1 MSEFFRALFEIYFAR
16 AMACIDACAR
26 AWQRFYEP
34 IKLRKEKRRLRA
46 KGYFVSDEE
55 WARFFGEFQFCK
67 CFIIKKILY
76 PNFYAIKNS
85 AEWDAGAHK
94 VGFSTGSFAY
104 DEIAW
109 VWVPRAFDG
118 GRKNDLEKLKDLL
131 QKIPALR
138 YEQSDTGIKI
148 FGYECSEAG
157 L

>member
-1 MSEFFRALFEIYFAR
+1 MELFKAFFKIYLAR
-16 AMACIDACAR
+16 MLAFMDTCAR

-34 IKLRKEKRRLRA
+34 IRLRKEKKRLRA
-46 KGYFVSDEE
+46 KGYFTEDAT
-55 WARFFGEFQFCK
+55 WAEFFADFKFCK

-85 AEWDAGAHK
+85 SKWEASSKRASFT
-94 VGFSTGSFAY
+94 VGSFVY

-118 GRKNDLEKLKDLL
+118 GRKNDLEKLKYLL

-148 FGYECSEAG
+148 FGYECSEG
-157 L
+157 TL

>member
-1 MSEFFRALFEIYFAR
+1 MDF
-16 AMACIDACAR
+16 
-26 AWQRFYEP
+26 
-34 IKLRKEKRRLRA
+34 K
-46 KGYFVSDEE
+46 
-55 WARFFGEFQFCK
+55 FCK

-85 AEWDAGAHK
+85 IKWEAGSKRASFT
-94 VGFSTGSFAY
+94 VGSFAY

-118 GRKNDLEKLKDLL
+118 GRKNDLEKLKNLL

-148 FGYECSEAG
+148 FGYECGEAG